1 MSDVKLVG
9 LVAYCDFD
17 DEWCL
22 YNPMVD
28 MLNTWQLFDYQT
40 PETGSEV
47 RKEAL
52 AQQGDVITGAHI
64 LSSEM
69 MTPKTQAC
77 LRFSY
82 RMWKAAATLSYLN
95 AYTIQVIFL
104 IISPPLSFY
113 PVKWNY
119 IKKHTK

>member
-1 MSDVKLVG
+1 MSDVEFVG
-9 LVAYCDFD
+9 FVAYCDFD

-52 AQQGDVITGAHI
+52 AQQGDVITGGAH
-64 LSSEM
+64 S
-69 MTPKTQAC
+69 Q
-77 LRFSY
+77 
-82 RMWKAAATLSYLN
+82 
-95 AYTIQVIFL
+95 Q
-104 IISPPLSFY
+104 
-113 PVKWNY
+113 
-119 IKKHTK
+119 